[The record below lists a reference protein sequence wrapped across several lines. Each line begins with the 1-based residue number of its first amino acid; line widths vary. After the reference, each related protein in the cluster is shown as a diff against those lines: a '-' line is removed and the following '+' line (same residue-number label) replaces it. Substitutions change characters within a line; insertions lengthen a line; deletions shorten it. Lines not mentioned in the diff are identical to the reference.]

1 MVKDKPNTSLQFTEL
16 FFSFES
22 YMNDTISISVIQDH
36 ILNKKQAP
44 VKNPDQEQTKED
56 VEKLKK
62 EYVKPEFL
70 PFRLVLG
77 RKSLVGERNKTNPT
91 SKKKVN
97 ANDQEHVQTG
107 SILVNN

>member
-56 VEKLKK
+56 EEK
-62 EYVKPEFL
+62 
-70 PFRLVLG
+70 
-77 RKSLVGERNKTNPT
+77 
-91 SKKKVN
+91 
-97 ANDQEHVQTG
+97 
-107 SILVNN
+107 